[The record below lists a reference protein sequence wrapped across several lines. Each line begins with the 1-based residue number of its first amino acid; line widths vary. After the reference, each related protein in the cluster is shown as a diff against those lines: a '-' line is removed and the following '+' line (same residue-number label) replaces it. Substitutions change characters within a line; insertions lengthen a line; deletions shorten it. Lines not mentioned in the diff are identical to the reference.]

1 MLLICFEIMLLSINL
16 LFIFSSVFFDDFLG
30 QIYSFFMLTIA
41 ASESALGLTILVIF
55 YRLRGGI
62 SVALLSLLKS

>member
-1 MLLICFEIMLLSINL
+1 MLLISFEIMLLAINL
-16 LFIFSSVFFDDFLG
+16 IFIFSSIFFDDFLG

-41 ASESALGLTILVIF
+41 ASESALGLSILVIY

-62 SVALLSLLKS
+62 SIGLLSLLKS

>member
-16 LFIFSSVFFDDFLG
+16 IFIFSSIFFDDFLG

-55 YRLRGGI
+55 IDYVVVFRL
-62 SVALLSLLKS
+62 LYYLC

>member
-1 MLLICFEIMLLSINL
+1 MLLSINL
-16 LFIFSSVFFDDFLG
+16 IFIFSSIFFDDFLG

-55 YRLRGGI
+55 IDCVVVYRL
-62 SVALLSLLKS
+62 L